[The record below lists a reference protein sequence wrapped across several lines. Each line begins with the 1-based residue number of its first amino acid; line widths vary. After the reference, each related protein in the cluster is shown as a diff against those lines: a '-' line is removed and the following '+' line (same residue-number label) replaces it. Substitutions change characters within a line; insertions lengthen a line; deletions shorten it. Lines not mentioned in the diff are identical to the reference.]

1 MFSSIDRVTAGIR
14 QRFQELQIL
23 TQKYAF
29 LRPEVI
35 LSIDEL
41 KYSEGSHEVCGS
53 PVVKVSVHDRYV
65 MSSSPV
71 QLKIRRVRK
80 RCRLNLSRAQT
91 SSRWCGVVAR
101 RGGASS
107 GGESSRYATEDNH
120 IADSFLLLQ
129 TRLSIGEFR
138 PRNTIVE
145 HHSDKAPNAARL
157 LIQSKVDNISKIFS
171 CMESLKIEYYEV
183 LEEEKLSN
191 LELIFDQMEE
201 DLESI
206 KGTVVHLRSYGENYT
221 PTTKL
226 LVSKSR
232 VTPLKKISIPRLKL
246 CFCHLLSQLINKVVN
261 SLKLNIDKML
271 FSDST
276 IAIARTNSPPHQLKT
291 FVANRVSNIQALTAN
306 YQWKHISSPDNPAHL
321 ISRGVNPSDLEDLEI
336 WCSGS
341 SSAMEEIIDDS
352 CQNDLNSSEK
362 ELYLTEL
369 KKLRLLQT

>member
-1 MFSSIDRVTAGIR
+1 
-14 QRFQELQIL
+14 
-23 TQKYAF
+23 
-29 LRPEVI
+29 
-35 LSIDEL
+35 
-41 KYSEGSHEVCGS
+41 
-53 PVVKVSVHDRYV
+53 
-65 MSSSPV
+65 
-71 QLKIRRVRK
+71 
-80 RCRLNLSRAQT
+80 
-91 SSRWCGVVAR
+91 
-101 RGGASS
+101 
-107 GGESSRYATEDNH
+107 
-120 IADSFLLLQ
+120 
-129 TRLSIGEFR
+129 
-138 PRNTIVE
+138 
-145 HHSDKAPNAARL
+145 
-157 LIQSKVDNISKIFS
+157 
-171 CMESLKIEYYEV
+171 MESLKIEYYEV

-206 KGTVVHLRSYGENYT
+206 KLEECRAKTLGMVWNSKSDTLNFKVSVKEKTIYTKREVLSTISKLYDPFGLIGPVTAKSKICFQNFRPEKINWDDSLPNILCIEWNNFVSTLKTIGTVVHLRSYGENYT

-261 SLKLNIDKML
+261 SLKLNIDKIL

-306 YQWKHISSPDNPAHL
+306 YQWKHISSPDNPADL
-321 ISRGVNPSDLEDLEI
+321 ISRGVNPSDLEDLEL
-336 WCSGS
+336 WWSGS

-369 KKLRLLQT
+369 KKL